1 MSNKTRHKTVKRPH
15 FYLGGLLLLIL
26 IGAACSQ
33 EATPQAAAPTTESII
48 IGGEPAAEADETAP
62 LTAQEPTATPLPM
75 PTLTPTPALAG
86 TVNGQPILLE
96 RYETELLRYEQGQA
110 ALGLAVEEN
119 YRTRVFLSLVEQVV
133 IEQAAAERGIAITPQ
148 MVQERVDQLILEAGG
163 QENFAAWLEA
173 NQISQDDFVLALQA
187 EMLTEAL
194 VAEITSDVPTAV
206 EQVRALHI
214 EVADATLAQSLV
226 EQARNG
232 GNFMDLAR
240 ANSINPS
247 AQVGGD
253 LGYFY
258 QGSLFVPELEGPAF
272 SLQPGET
279 SEVISVASNTGTTFH
294 ILQVVERDPARPLTP
309 DQRFF
314 LLRQRFEQWLSERL
328 AQAEVVRIVE

>member
-1 MSNKTRHKTVKRPH
+1 MSNKTRLKTAKRPH
-15 FYLGGLLLLIL
+15 FYLGGLLLIIL

-33 EATPQAAAPTTESII
+33 EAAPQTPVSTTESII

-62 LTAQEPTATPLPM
+62 LTAQEPTATAP

-110 ALGLAVEEN
+110 ALGFAVEEN

-133 IEQAAAERGIAITPQ
+133 IEQAAAERGISITPQ
-148 MVQERVDQLILEAGG
+148 MVQERIDQLILEAGG

-232 GNFMDLAR
+232 DNFMDLAR

-279 SEVISVASNTGTTFH
+279 SEVISVASNSGTTFH